1 MNPFGK
7 IFKLALALIVI
18 VYALSALGFS
28 EPLIATISFC
38 LIVAV
43 VLVLSFI
50 DLQYGVYAVLLEL
63 FVGGHGHLFDL
74 FLGNFVLSL
83 RMGIFLAV
91 FVAWCFK
98 LVQLA
103 FSGRSF
109 WKSELLC
116 FLRREN
122 FFVWYIFLFALASI
136 GLFEGFIFKN
146 SLKLIFADINGW
158 FFYALVVVFFAVS
171 KKLKERQSLELIMQ
185 LLSAALVWHFISS
198 VVLEIIFS
206 HKDDFWLIYKPFTGI
221 VYKWLRDLRLFE
233 IGAFQARFYRIFSP
247 SFLTSAL
254 GFLVFLWVSLG
265 VLVQKSGSIKS
276 LLRDKT
282 FCASWLLVSLAS
294 TTLIISLSRAF
305 WAGIA
310 FALICSVVY
319 AFLVVRIK
327 WNQLMLC
334 GVGLCGSLVFS
345 FLVILIALNMP
356 ISRILQFTYPTDILA
371 ERLVPTTDEPGIGSR
386 WALLPVLNEAIVKR
400 PIFGYGF
407 GKTVRYQSKDPR
419 IVNISKGDY
428 TTYVFEWG
436 YHDFAVKIGLAG
448 LVVYLGLIF
457 AVVLSAHQQLGGEQ
471 EKPFERFFLFGILF
485 GFIAVCVVHFF
496 SPYLNHPLGIGYV
509 LLLSALFSKSL
520 RLST

>member
-1 MNPFGK
+1 
-7 IFKLALALIVI
+7 
-18 VYALSALGFS
+18 
-28 EPLIATISFC
+28 
-38 LIVAV
+38 

-50 DLQYGVYAVLLEL
+50 DLQYGIYAVLLEL

-74 FLGNFVLSL
+74 FLGNFVLSA
-83 RMGIFLAV
+83 RIGIFLAV
-91 FVAWCFK
+91 FIAWCFK

-109 WKSELLC
+109 WKSELLYFFRKESFSFWY
-116 FLRREN
+116 FL
-122 FFVWYIFLFALASI
+122 LFAVASI
-136 GLFEGFIFKN
+136 GLLEGFIFKN
-146 SLKLIFADINGW
+146 STKLIFADINGW

-171 KKLKERQSLELIMQ
+171 KKLKERQSLEIIMQ
-185 LLSAALVWHFISS
+185 LLSAAIVWHFISS

-206 HKDDFWLIYKPFTGI
+206 HKDDFWLIYQPFTGLL
-221 VYKWLRDLRLFE
+221 YKWLRDLRLFE
-233 IGAFQARFYRIFSP
+233 IGVFHARFYRIFAP
-247 SFLTSAL
+247 SFLTSVV
-254 GFLVFLWVSLG
+254 GFFVFVWVSLG
-265 VLVQKSGSIKS
+265 MIAKNGGVTLN

-282 FCASWLLVSLAS
+282 FRANWFLASLAS

-305 WAGIA
+305 WAGIV
-310 FALICSVVY
+310 FALVCSVVY
-319 AFLVVRIK
+319 AFWVVRIK
-327 WNQLMLC
+327 WNQLVLL

-371 ERLVPTTDEPGIGSR
+371 ERLLPTTDEPGIGSR
-386 WALLPVLNEAIVKR
+386 WALLPVLNSAIVKR

-419 IVNISKGDY
+419 IISISKGDY

-436 YHDFAVKIGLAG
+436 YHDFAVKIGLVG
-448 LVVYLGLIF
+448 LAAYLGLIF
-457 AVVLSAHQQLGGEQ
+457 ALVFSAHRQLAR
-471 EKPFERFFLFGILF
+471 EKEKGFERFFLFGMLF
-485 GFIAVCVVHFF
+485 GFIAVSGVHFF

-509 LLLSALFSKSL
+509 LLASVLFSKNL

>member
-43 VLVLSFI
+43 VLVLSLI

-91 FVAWCFK
+91 LLAWCFK

-103 FSGRSF
+103 FSGRFF
-109 WKSELLC
+109 WESEILC
-116 FLRREN
+116 FFRKSN
-122 FFVWYIFLFALASI
+122 FSLWYVLLFAVAGI
-136 GLFEGFIFKN
+136 GIAEGLIFQN
-146 SLKLIFADINGW
+146 SKALLFADINGW

-171 KKLKERQSLELIMQ
+171 KKLKERQSLEIIMQ

-206 HKDDFWLIYKPFTGI
+206 HKDDFWLIYKPFTGL

-233 IGAFQARFYRIFSP
+233 IGVFQSRFYRIFSP
-247 SFLTSAL
+247 SFLTSVVGFFVFVWIFL
-254 GFLVFLWVSLG
+254 GRIGQNSG
-265 VLVQKSGSIKS
+265 VVKN

-282 FCASWLLVSLAS
+282 FRASWFLASFAS

-305 WAGIA
+305 WAGII
-310 FALICSVVY
+310 FALVCSVVY
-319 AFLVVRIK
+319 AFWVVRIK
-327 WNQLMLC
+327 WNQLMLF

-345 FLVILIALNMP
+345 FLVILIALNIP
-356 ISRILQFTYPTDILA
+356 ISSMLQFTYPSDILS
-371 ERLVPTTDEPGIGSR
+371 ERLTLTTDDPGIGSR
-386 WALLPVLNEAIVKR
+386 WALLPVLNRAILKR

-419 IVNISKGDY
+419 IISISKGDY

-436 YHDFAVKIGLAG
+436 YHDFAVKIGLVG
-448 LVVYLGLIF
+448 LAAYLALIF
-457 AVVLSAHQQLGGEQ
+457 ALVLNAHRKLRRDK
-471 EKPFERFFLFGILF
+471 EKAFERFFLFGMLF
-485 GFIAVCVVHFF
+485 GFIAVCAVHFF
-496 SPYLNHPLGIGYV
+496 SPYLNHPLGIGYI
-509 LLLSALFSKSL
+509 LLVSALFFKTIPV
-520 RLST
+520 RT